1 MAITKKTET
10 AVKKA
15 EPAVKAEETKAV
27 KTEAVAEKK
36 PAEKKTVKAAEKKPA
51 AKKTAAKKPAEKK
64 PAVKKAAAP
73 KAAAVKVILEY
84 QGVQLSQEDIVAA
97 VMAKAGKAKTV
108 EIYVKPE
115 DHAAYYVAD
124 GESGKVEF

>member
-1 MAITKKTET
+1 MATTKKIET

-15 EPAVKAEETKAV
+15 EPAVKAEEIKAV
-27 KTEAVAEKK
+27 KTEVVAEKK
-36 PAEKKTVKAAEKKPA
+36 PAEKKTVKAAEKK
-51 AKKTAAKKPAEKK
+51 TAAKKPAEKK
-64 PAVKKAAAP
+64 PAAP

>member
-1 MAITKKTET
+1 MATTKKIET

-27 KTEAVAEKK
+27 KTEVVAEKK

-64 PAVKKAAAP
+64 PAAP

>member
-1 MAITKKTET
+1 MATTKKIET

-15 EPAVKAEETKAV
+15 EPAVKAEEIKAV
-27 KTEAVAEKK
+27 KTEVVAEKK
-36 PAEKKTVKAAEKKPA
+36 PAEKKTVKAAEKKLA

-64 PAVKKAAAP
+64 PAAP

>member
-1 MAITKKTET
+1 MATTKKTET

-15 EPAVKAEETKAV
+15 ETAPVKAEETKAV
-27 KTEAVAEKK
+27 KAEAVAEKK
-36 PAEKKTVKAAEKKPA
+36 PAEKKTVKVAEKKPA
-51 AKKTAAKKPAEKK
+51 AKKPAE
-64 PAVKKAAAP
+64 KKAAAP

-97 VMAKAGKAKTV
+97 VMTKAGKAKTV

-124 GESGKVEF
+124 GVSGKVEF